1 MFLAILQVIWHHL
14 QMCQEYTC
22 PPWLLLESWWTYQ
35 VLTNLY
41 MSDHREIYTQ
51 CCWPSFKSFDTMSK
65 CIMNIHVLQDSSCW
79 VCVGSRLT
87 LSVSA
92 MPGHCTGVTILS
104 VSPGGY
110 PTFIIMCFFSKKCV
124 YFNDLC
130 FLSRYH
136 VYFQWLVF
144 FLKKVCEFSTKCE
157 NFQQFVF
164 IFKQCPLRLL
174 L

>member
-1 MFLAILQVIWHHL
+1 MFLAIFQVIWHHL

-164 IFKQCPLRLL
+164 IFKECPLRLL